1 MQLDRLMANI
11 RRIVRSEFPNY
22 TYQGIYEYSI
32 QSVSD
37 SLVDADPVDTSIGL
51 PSIAKMPM
59 RSSILGETVTPTV
72 GKLCLVMFVNGVPS
86 RPMVFSCAA
95 KNEEIDVDATSAA
108 HFGDSASAITVGG
121 SGPPCAR
128 LGDTLLAGGMFAGTI
143 TSGSSKVTVGG

>member
-59 RSSILGETVTPTV
+59 RSSVLGEAVKPTV
-72 GKLCLVMFVNGVPS
+72 GNLCLVMFVNGVPS
-86 RPMVFSCAA
+86 RPIVISCSGP
-95 KNEEIDVDATSAA
+95 NEEIEINATSTASIA
-108 HFGDSASAITVGG
+108 SSASIVTIGG